1 MRILFDLNHPA
12 HFHLLKNAI
21 NELKRKGHQIWITAR
36 KKDVLLDL
44 LDINIQEYIL
54 LDKSKNKIKDHFRNL
69 IKLRRVFKK
78 ESIDLA
84 IGVSVLITQASL
96 FTKTKS
102 IVLDDDD
109 FKATPLFALASHT
122 FANHILVPEVLK
134 NTKKKYIYHEGFHEL
149 AYLHPKRFKADINI
163 LKKIGV
169 KKEEPYFVLRFV
181 ALKGHH
187 DGGHK
192 GISLDQKRQLINYLA
207 TYGHIFITSEKQI
220 EDEFEKYRLPIP
232 PEEIHS
238 LLYYAIMFLGD
249 SQTMTSEAA
258 ILGTPALKCN
268 TFAGKLSVPNEL
280 EEKYGLCYSYQP
292 NAFDQ
297 FMNKAKEL
305 SETPNLKEA
314 WAEKRQKFL
323 NDKIDVTAFMV
334 WFIENYPKSA
344 KIMKENPDYQYR
356 FK

>member
-134 NTKKKYIYHEGFHEL
+134 NTKKKYIYHQGFHEL

-163 LKKIGV
+163 LKQIGV

-187 DGGHK
+187 DVGHK

-220 EDEFEKYRLPIP
+220 EDEFEKIQ
-232 PEEIHS
+232 IT
-238 LLYYAIMFLGD
+238 D
-249 SQTMTSEAA
+249 SSRRNSFFI
-258 ILGTPALKCN
+258 ILCN
-268 TFAGKLSVPNEL
+268 YVSG
-280 EEKYGLCYSYQP
+280 
-292 NAFDQ
+292 
-297 FMNKAKEL
+297 
-305 SETPNLKEA
+305 
-314 WAEKRQKFL
+314 
-323 NDKIDVTAFMV
+323 
-334 WFIENYPKSA
+334 
-344 KIMKENPDYQYR
+344 
-356 FK
+356 